1 MLRKALLFCG
11 VVSSLLYVGADL
23 LAAARYPGYHSF
35 TSQAISEL
43 TALGAPTKRMVEP
56 LLIGYD
62 ILVIAFGVGVWAS
75 GRKRILHL
83 VGGLLV
89 AIGVVGLT
97 AMPFTPMH
105 VRGTGTL
112 TTDAPHIAATAV
124 IVLCILLAIGFGA
137 SLFGRGFRLYSYA
150 TLLTLLVFG
159 TWTSLEAARLAA
171 GQPTP
176 WLGAAERV
184 HIGAY
189 LAWVMV
195 LAVILWRTNT
205 RRAEAS
211 PRGSAPVT
219 AVPTWG

>member
-1 MLRKALLFCG
+1 M
-11 VVSSLLYVGADL
+11 VSSLLYVGADL

-43 TALGAPTKRMVEP
+43 TAVGAPTKRMVEP

-62 ILVIAFGVGVWAS
+62 ILIIAFGVGVWAS
-75 GRKRILHL
+75 GRKRMLRL
-83 VGGLLV
+83 VGGLLI
-89 AIGVVGLT
+89 AIGTVGLA

-105 VRGTGTL
+105 LRGTGSL
-112 TTDAPHIAATAV
+112 ATDAPHILATAV
-124 IVLCILLAIGFGA
+124 IVLAILLAIGVGA

-150 TLLTLLVFG
+150 TLLTLLAFG
-159 TWTSLEAARLAA
+159 TWTSLQAARLAA

-189 LAWVMV
+189 LAWVVV
-195 LAVILWRTNT
+195 LAVTLYRSDT
-205 RRAEAS
+205 RGAEAL
-211 PRGSAPVT
+211 PKGGALVDAVP
-219 AVPTWG
+219 AVPTLG